1 MMIADSRVRVSFSS
15 FRSRLAAL
23 LRARALGRF
32 RLAMIDAAD
41 PRVARQI
48 AQKRRLMARDLAGSS
63 AADSRAEPA
72 SPGRPAPGNHAV
84 KRWVVLDL
92 GGRPPS
98 ERYDPWSSPDDHA
111 IRFAGLGADGAGS
124 RLVTLRELRERL
136 PNRAWAPMPPH
147 DWHCVT
153 GWSALGLELRGAP
166 LDAVL
171 AHLER
176 GDPAQGNPAALSA
189 PRPDWTCLFQ
199 TSADGYET
207 GVDRRDLAGAF
218 LAVEWKPPSAPENAA
233 ASDDDRD
240 AGFRVIPPEHGGPRL
255 VFPALFGWKSA
266 KWLSVVEF
274 RPALDA
280 GFWERLG
287 CHPRAR
293 WAKGERWAE
302 ARGKRAAWMVAAG
315 ATDAYRVVFGVRTWE
330 FVMVWGGW
338 LVGVVARLAGALKR
352 R

>member
-1 MMIADSRVRVSFSS
+1 
-15 FRSRLAAL
+15 
-23 LRARALGRF
+23 
-32 RLAMIDAAD
+32 
-41 PRVARQI
+41 
-48 AQKRRLMARDLAGSS
+48 
-63 AADSRAEPA
+63 
-72 SPGRPAPGNHAV
+72 
-84 KRWVVLDL
+84 
-92 GGRPPS
+92 
-98 ERYDPWSSPDDHA
+98 
-111 IRFAGLGADGAGS
+111 
-124 RLVTLRELRERL
+124 
-136 PNRAWAPMPPH
+136 MPPH

-176 GDPAQGNPAALSA
+176 GDPEGDPAACGA

-207 GVDRRDLAGAF
+207 GVDRRDLTGAF
-218 LAVEWKPPSAPENAA
+218 LAVEWKPPAPGNAA
-233 ASDDDRD
+233 ASDDRET
-240 AGFRVIPPEHGGPRL
+240 GFRVIPPEHGGPRL

-293 WAKGERWAE
+293 WANGERWAE
-302 ARGKRAAWMVAAG
+302 ARGKRTAWIAAAG
-315 ATDAYRVVFGVRTWE
+315 ATDMYRVVFGVRTWE